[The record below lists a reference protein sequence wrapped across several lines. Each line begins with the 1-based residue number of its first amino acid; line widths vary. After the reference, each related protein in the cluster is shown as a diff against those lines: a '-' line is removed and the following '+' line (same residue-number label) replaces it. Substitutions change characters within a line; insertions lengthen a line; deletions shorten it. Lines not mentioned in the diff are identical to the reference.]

1 MDSHTITKNISTAF
15 GVVDFSLFDKQVG
28 ESVNNIEQVEQ
39 VEQVMDSN
47 VLGFPMQKSSSVNL
61 SEFPTLGTKLT
72 KDQERLLNNYNKFSI
87 VKLEDVNTPDTNSD
101 PRTASFEAM
110 ADKGKV
116 ATSLTRTK
124 ACRLVTDP
132 FLNPKVGETQQ
143 FGVCTRPQCTFA
155 HSLEEMQVPSCLFD
169 TNCRFI
175 HGKIDRSTRK
185 RIPDTRCRFRHSF
198 ETINEWIKR
207 SGVKRD
213 PLPETSE
220 YSRKPRAVTPIDT
233 TINENPKQRIAIPV
247 AISKPKQQ
255 SVTPV
260 VIPEPVKQQTVITAA
275 IPEPVKQRTRRSR
288 WDEKP
293 QVDESSSDESNSDDS
308 SSDESSSDGYSSDDS
323 RSNRSRR
330 RPTRRIQRSDK
341 KEYVIR
347 VPTDELA
354 AIALKAAIE
363 RGQYNIRVCV
373 ESSLK

>member
-1 MDSHTITKNISTAF
+1 MDSPTITKNISTAF

-28 ESVNNIEQVEQ
+28 ESISNIEQ

-47 VLGFPMQKSSSVNL
+47 VLGFPMQKSSIVNL
-61 SEFPTLGTKLT
+61 SEFPNLGTKLT
-72 KDQERLLNNYNKFSI
+72 KDQERLLNNSNKI
-87 VKLEDVNTPDTNSD
+87 VVDKLENINDPTD

-132 FLNPKVGETQQ
+132 FLNPKVGDAPQ
-143 FGVCTRPQCTFA
+143 FGVCTRPECTFA

-169 TNCRFI
+169 SNCRFI

-185 RIPDTRCRFRHSF
+185 RIPDTHCRFRHSF

-220 YSRKPRAVTPIDT
+220 HSRKPRAVTPIDT

-255 SVTPV
+255 TATPV
-260 VIPEPVKQQTVITAA
+260 VIPEPVKQ
-275 IPEPVKQRTRRSR
+275 RTRKSR

-293 QVDESSSDESNSDDS
+293 QVDDSSSDDSNSDDS
-308 SSDESSSDGYSSDDS
+308 SSDDSNSDDSSSDDSNSDGYSSDDS
-323 RSNRSRR
+323 RSKNSRR

-347 VPTDELA
+347 VPTYELA
-354 AIALKAAIE
+354 EIALKAAIE

-373 ESSLK
+373 EKSQ

>member
-39 VEQVMDSN
+39 VMDSN
-47 VLGFPMQKSSSVNL
+47 VLGFPMQKSSSVDL

-72 KDQERLLNNYNKFSI
+72 KDQERLLNNSNKFSI
-87 VKLEDVNTPDTNSD
+87 DKLEDVNTPDTNSD

-132 FLNPKVGETQQ
+132 FLNPKVGETPQ
-143 FGVCTRPQCTFA
+143 FGVCTRPECTFA

-169 TNCRFI
+169 ANCRFI

-185 RIPDTRCRFRHSF
+185 KIPDTHCRFRHSF

-220 YSRKPRAVTPIDT
+220 CSRKPRSFTPVDT
-233 TINENPKQRIAIPV
+233 TINENPNQRIAIPV
-247 AISKPKQQ
+247 AIAKPKQQ
-255 SVTPV
+255 TAIPV
-260 VIPEPVKQQTVITAA
+260 AIAKPKQQTA

-293 QVDESSSDESNSDDS
+293 QVDDSSSDDS
-308 SSDESSSDGYSSDDS
+308 SSDDSSSDDSNSDGYSSDDS
-323 RSNRSRR
+323 RSNNSRR

-347 VPTDELA
+347 VPTKELA
-354 AIALKAAIE
+354 EIAIKAAFE

-373 ESSLK
+373 E